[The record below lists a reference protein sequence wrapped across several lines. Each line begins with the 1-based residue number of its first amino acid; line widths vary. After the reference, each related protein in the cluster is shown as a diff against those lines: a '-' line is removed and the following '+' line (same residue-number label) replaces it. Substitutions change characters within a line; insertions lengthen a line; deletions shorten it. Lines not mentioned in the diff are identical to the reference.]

1 MTDDKEDMRGIY
13 NTEEGYI
20 RGSQRLGRIFSV
32 SRSLVL
38 VKMNVRTSFCSSSK
52 ALIKYYFIGNIL

>member
-1 MTDDKEDMRGIY
+1 MMDDKEEDMRGIY

-32 SRSLVL
+32 SAQNHSPR
-38 VKMNVRTSFCSSSK
+38 RRPR
-52 ALIKYYFIGNIL
+52 AH

>member
-1 MTDDKEDMRGIY
+1 MMDDKEEDMRGIY

-32 SRSLVL
+32 SG
-38 VKMNVRTSFCSSSK
+38 
-52 ALIKYYFIGNIL
+52 LISANENEQQNFLLLFLKSPD